1 MFYEFDHGIINLNLV
16 TTISLPVNPKSNS
29 IIFSTNDG
37 KLYVKTFASEDERD
51 SEYNKL
57 KEQLCKF

>member
-16 TTISLPVNPKSNS
+16 TTISLPVNPKSYS

-51 SEYNKL
+51 FKYNRL

>member
-1 MFYEFDHGIINLNLV
+1 MFYEFDYGIINLNLV
-16 TTISLPVNPKSNS
+16 TAISLPINPKSYS
-29 IIFSTNDG
+29 IIFNIND
-37 KLYVKTFASEDERD
+37 KHYVKTFTSEDERD